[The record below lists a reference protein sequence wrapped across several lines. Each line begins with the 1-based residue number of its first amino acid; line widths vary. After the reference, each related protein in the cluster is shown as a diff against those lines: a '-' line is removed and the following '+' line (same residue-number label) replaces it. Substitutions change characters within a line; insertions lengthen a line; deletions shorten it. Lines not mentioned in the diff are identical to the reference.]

1 MLPLA
6 ILLAATALGG
16 CIVEPGHGG
25 YHGGYDHGNHGG
37 DHGDQGGG
45 HGGDHDSR

>member
-16 CIVEPGHGG
+16 CIVEPGHDG
-25 YHGGYDHGNHGG
+25 YRGGYDHGGYHG
-37 DHGDQGGG
+37 DHGGGD